1 MSKPAQRRLRGV
13 LTGSL
18 LAAFLSVPVARAA
31 PPSDAPA
38 DGQEDQPADTSVP
51 EGPQPAPDGA
61 SGEDPQPDPEPE
73 PEDEGP
79 DPRVGRLFDMK
90 PGNRLDAYGPR
101 PPGVP
106 KLTREQLVRYALE
119 NPAIEMAQADI
130 EIMESYLLQAR
141 FAWVPIIKTQ
151 AILAPGANIKCDQ
164 VELVVDPNTVS
175 SGSGVNENGNLEFQY
190 CRSGAREDLDLYTIR
205 GYLEQLGDAGIAFE
219 LRADILFP
227 VTTFGKI
234 WNARKAA
241 EIGVAISKLK
251 KQATRQETIL
261 KVYEAHAA
269 LLLARESIKI
279 LEEAWD
285 VIEDERKK
293 AVKDLGGT
301 GFEIDV
307 DAMNP
312 DRDPDDLVE
321 IEVGEI
327 EIAILMREARKIESL
342 SLAALWAIAGDAA
355 PPGFDVSETA
365 LASDPVDGG
374 LQELGHYQELAMK
387 NRPEAKMAS
396 AAVELRQRQEK
407 LARANFLPDLGVN
420 VTAKWGI
427 ANRAQNQ
434 VPALYYSRRLNP
446 SSLIIA
452 AVLNWNMDFH
462 NDAFGLKRAR
472 AQRRKSESQRELAQ
486 RLLGL
491 EVEQAYRDLTDA
503 EDDAEF
509 MELAR
514 DKSWALVV
522 SQQQKQSIGGGEFKD
537 LRRHLENWAQFEF
550 KHFEAIYARNAALA
564 RLSRA
569 VGTPL
574 TSHLGAKSGPAGPQR

>member
-1 MSKPAQRRLRGV
+1 MSKPAQRRFRGV
-13 LTGSL
+13 LKGALLGSVL
-18 LAAFLSVPVARAA
+18 VSGPALAAPPPDSPPDSRVDQPADAGSPEGPEPA
-31 PPSDAPA
+31 PSDAP
-38 DGQEDQPADTSVP
+38 
-51 EGPQPAPDGA
+51 
-61 SGEDPQPDPEPE
+61 GEDPAPEPE

-90 PGNRLDAYGPR
+90 PGERLDAYGPR

-106 KLTREQLVRYALE
+106 KLTRDQLVRYALE
-119 NPAIEMAQADI
+119 NPAVEMAQADI

-151 AILAPGANIKCDQ
+151 AILAPGANIKCDEVQ
-164 VELVVDPNTVS
+164 LVVDPDQVQPGEDETF
-175 SGSGVNENGNLEFQY
+175 GFQY
-190 CRSGAREDLDLYTIR
+190 CRSGANDDLDLYTIR
-205 GYLEQLGDAGIAFE
+205 GYLQQLNEAGIAFE
-219 LRADILFP
+219 MRADILFP

-251 KQATRQETIL
+251 KQATRQETVL

-269 LLLARESIKI
+269 LLLARESIEI

-293 AVKDLGGT
+293 AVEDLGGT
-301 GFEIDV
+301 GFEIDP

-327 EIAILMREARKIESL
+327 EIAVLMREARKIESL
-342 SLAALWAIAGDAA
+342 SLASLWAIAGDAA
-355 PPGFDVSETA
+355 PPGFDIAETT
-365 LASDPVDGG
+365 LANDPVDGG
-374 LQELGHYQELAMK
+374 LQKVEHYRELAMK
-387 NRPEAKMAS
+387 NRPEAQMAG
-396 AAVELRQRQEK
+396 AAVELRRRQEK

-446 SSLIIA
+446 SSLVIA

-522 SQQQKQSIGGGEFKD
+522 SQQQKQSIGGGEFRD
-537 LRRHLENWAQFEF
+537 LRRHLQKWAEFEF

-574 TSHLGAKSGPAGPQR
+574 TTRPRAKSAPAGPQR